1 MRYLLLYTA
10 WAVGTPADS
19 IPTEQNWGMDDFES
33 AFSKLKSSVTG
44 SEPPA
49 EDSSKS
55 AKLETAKAAAA
66 LHQAQKHASNA
77 LHAAQNAAS
86 DKLHQSQTSAVQKF
100 GFGDLQTAF
109 SNFTKSAKAAYHDA
123 TDTAEEAYHKAEDK
137 ATAAFHEHEDN
148 VAPETP
154 ATPPVAGDN
163 EDEASEAFRQAQDEA
178 TAKYRAAHNAAHRQ
192 YQHALN
198 EITQQWDFAS
208 LRKQF
213 LGKGAEETPAK
224 APAGDVKT
232 ATEQKWD
239 FPNAADFK
247 KSLEAAKKKAMEAYH
262 DSLTEASNKYHEDQ
276 KKATSDYHAKQG
288 EATNPTTKT
297 EEKWGFDDLK
307 GGFED
312 MKKAIKDAT
321 AGMTSETTSESD
333 TLDEKSDEAAKAA
346 EQERAQHEME
356 EEEERAKAELEE
368 EEKRAKE
375 EARQEEERAK
385 EEARQEEERAKQ
397 ELEQEQHRAKVESEA
412 GEEAENNLRE
422 AASHAAESRPEPR
435 QPPHAPKGISPL
447 NQEILQA
454 SHFHADPN
462 SPIKIA
468 FYMSSGGEGSETFY
482 REQLERVLENPG
494 IPTQLELIP
503 QFDEEDIGSSD
514 GKCNVCAN
522 GDKRAQQVCK
532 ANLVISIVE
541 LEDMDKELRNRIYHV
556 LIQHISEPKDGS
568 EDFWVHGFE
577 GNDKQHKL
585 AEMKSMIEQKLLDC
599 KEMQGVIREMRQ
611 KFKVG
616 ARDAEEQLRHF
627 GLPEA
632 SKTPPYVFVDD
643 ILLPLH
649 KGSLHLEDSKLA
661 SLDDVLC
668 EMNPNSVGC
677 KVKRSIARYSVFRG
691 PELNV
696 CLQNLALITAAL
708 LLSVVII
715 LWLRVANRRRYHIS
729 TEADVLL
736 EEAEE
741 P

>member
-33 AFSKLKSSVTG
+33 VESAFSKLKSSVTG
-44 SEPPA
+44 SESPA
-49 EDSSKS
+49 ENSSKT
-55 AKLETAKAAAA
+55 AKLKSAAAAA

-109 SNFTKSAKAAYHDA
+109 SNFTQSAKVAYHGA
-123 TDTAEEAYHKAEDK
+123 TDTAEEAYHKAGDK
-137 ATAAFHEHEDN
+137 ATAAFHENEDN
-148 VAPETP
+148 GAQGTP
-154 ATPPVAGDN
+154 ATPPLGGDN

-178 TAKYRAAHNAAHRQ
+178 SAEYRAAHNAAHRQ

-198 EITQQWDFAS
+198 EISQQWDFAS

-213 LGKGAEETPAK
+213 LGNGTEETPAK
-224 APAGDVKT
+224 APAPGVET
-232 ATEQKWD
+232 NTEQKWD
-239 FPNAADFK
+239 FPDAADLK
-247 KSLEAAKKKAMEAYH
+247 KGLLAAKKKAMAAYH
-262 DSLTEASNKYHEDQ
+262 SSRTEASNNYHEAQ

-288 EATNPTTKT
+288 EAATKT

-307 GGFED
+307 KVFG
-312 MKKAIKDAT
+312 AT
-321 AGMTSETTSESD
+321 SGTTSETTSESD
-333 TLDEKSDEAAKAA
+333 TLDQKSDEAAKRAA
-346 EQERAQHEME
+346 EQERTQHKIQ
-356 EEEERAKAELEE
+356 EERAKAELEE
-368 EEKRAKE
+368 EAERAKE

-385 EEARQEEERAKQ
+385 EEARQEERAQEEARQEEERAKQ
-397 ELEQEQHRAKVESEA
+397 ELKQEQHRAKVESEA
-412 GEEAENNLRE
+412 GEEAENKLRE
-422 AASHAAESRPEPR
+422 AASQAAESEPEPS
-435 QPPHAPKGISPL
+435 QPPEAPKGISLL

-462 SPIKIA
+462 SPIKIV

-482 REQLERVLENPG
+482 REQLEGVLENPG

-503 QFDEEDIGSSD
+503 QFDKEDIGSSD
-514 GKCNVCAN
+514 GECSVCAN
-522 GDKRAQQVCK
+522 GDERAQQECK
-532 ANLVISIVE
+532 ANLVLSIVE
-541 LEDMDKELRNRIYHV
+541 LEDTDEELRNRIYHA
-556 LIQHISEPKDGS
+556 LIQPIPEPTDGS
-568 EDFWVHGFE
+568 EDFWVHAFE
-577 GNDKQHKL
+577 GNDKL
-585 AEMKSMIEQKLLDC
+585 AEMKSMIKQKLLDC
-599 KEMQGVIREMRQ
+599 EESLGVIRGMRQ
-611 KFKVG
+611 KFEIG
-616 ARDAEEQLRHF
+616 IRDAEEQLRHF

-632 SKTPPYVFVDD
+632 SKTIPYVFVDD

-649 KGSLHLEDSKLA
+649 EGSLHLEDSKLA

-668 EMNPNSVGC
+668 EMNPNSKGC
-677 KVKRSIARYSVFRG
+677 KVKESIARYSVFRG

-696 CLQNLALITAAL
+696 CLQNLALVTAAL
-708 LLSVVII
+708 LLSVII
-715 LWLRVANRRRYHIS
+715 VLWLRVTNRRRYHIS

-736 EEAEE
+736 EEPEE